1 MSEMGRIILAVEEDE
16 KVRVGEEIKVSVR
29 NRKGRR
35 LSLII
40 EAPKSVSIKRN
51 LWRKKNVRENE

>member
-1 MSEMGRIILAVEEDE
+1 MGRIILAVEEDE